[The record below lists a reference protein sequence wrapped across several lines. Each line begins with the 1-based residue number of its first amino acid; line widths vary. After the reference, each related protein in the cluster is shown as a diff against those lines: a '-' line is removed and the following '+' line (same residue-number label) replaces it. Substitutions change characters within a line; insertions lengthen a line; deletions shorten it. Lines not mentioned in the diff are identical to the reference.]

1 MKDKKHQFGYTIVE
15 VMIVLAVSGMMF
27 VIAANFINGKQQRTS
42 FFQGSNDMA
51 NIIQKVIDDVTN
63 GNFSDVA
70 LDCDSAGAGSVDVR
84 DSSDITADT
93 QGTNPDCVFLGKLV
107 HFYIKSPTTTPQ
119 NYEIVSIADA
129 RSGSG
134 ALPRGTVARIGELTI
149 QAKIPQSLIVDKMRV
164 VSGNGSN
171 YDTSYSV
178 GFVQSAGA
186 IADPATGRYANG
198 GQTISMVFS
207 NNTTRTSAASD
218 SNFGLNLEY
227 ARSATIC
234 LTDGTRYANLLIGGN
249 NSGGQLNVRVKQL
262 GQDSSTCGV

>member
-107 HFYIKSPTTTPQ
+107 HFYI
-119 NYEIVSIADA
+119 
-129 RSGSG
+129 
-134 ALPRGTVARIGELTI
+134 
-149 QAKIPQSLIVDKMRV
+149 IVDKMRV

-227 ARSATIC
+227 ARSVTIC
-234 LTDGTRYANLLIGGN
+234 LNDGTRYANLPIGGH
-249 NSGGQLNVRVKQL
+249 NSGGQLNVRDKQL